1 MKESC
6 VGNGVHYKTFNMKSN
21 KISLLFKIPVVLLEG
36 LKEQQKEIDELKALV
51 NSLITNQT
59 AQVNK

>member
-1 MKESC
+1 
-6 VGNGVHYKTFNMKSN
+6 MKSN